1 MIPPRVKICG
11 VTRVEDALLAVDQ
24 GAEFVGLN
32 FWPRSPRYLTL
43 EAARPIAEAI
53 AGRTRLVGV
62 WVDPDRDQAA
72 TLAGELGL
80 DLFQFHGDEEPTSVS
95 WFPGRVI
102 KALRVEVGFHGSELN
117 RFEDAWGFLFD
128 CAPAGTFG
136 GTGRS
141 WSYERIAVLE
151 TPKPILL
158 AGGLDP
164 GNVARAVVASG
175 ADIVD
180 VCSGIEASPGVK
192 DAELLEQFIREVQ
205 NVESRE

>member
-1 MIPPRVKICG
+1 MTPPRVKICG
-11 VTRVEDALLAVDQ
+11 VTRVQDALLAVDQ

-53 AGRTRLVGV
+53 GGKTRLVGV

-72 TLAGELGL
+72 TFGSELGL
-80 DLFQFHGDEEPTSVS
+80 DLYQFHGDEEPASVG

-102 KALRVEVGFHGSELN
+102 KALRVGAGFDGGQLG
-117 RFEDAWGFLFD
+117 RFEEAWGFLFD

-141 WSYERIAVLE
+141 WSYDRIAVLE

-158 AGGLDP
+158 AGGLNP
-164 GNVARAVVASG
+164 GNVARAVAASG

-180 VCSGIEASPGVK
+180 VCSGIEAGPGIK
-192 DAELLEQFIREVQ
+192 DSELLEQFFREVR